1 MICFFLQGFNETEI
15 KLKLENVQKIWQRF
29 LYSDS
34 IMLEA
39 ERQKN
44 AFGRVDDWAV
54 EVLKLLEDDVLT
66 TLIQVCIFLCQNLSR
81 IDCTLLLGVSN

>member
-1 MICFFLQGFNETEI
+1 
-15 KLKLENVQKIWQRF
+15 
-29 LYSDS
+29 
-34 IMLEA
+34 MLEA

>member
-1 MICFFLQGFNETEI
+1 
-15 KLKLENVQKIWQRF
+15 
-29 LYSDS
+29 
-34 IMLEA
+34 MLEA

-66 TLIQVCIFLCQNLSR
+66 TLIQVRIFLCQNLSR